1 MKTIIIF
8 LGLIFVLVFQSC
20 RKKRVD
26 FEPNT
31 KFIELSQEMLSYFA
45 DFKVGTKWI
54 YQDTLDLNYFDTIEL
69 ISKQKFNRSDGGGT
83 LYVGFVLYYEPIKA
97 KPFKVYVSPGINN
110 SCFVKVDPLVD
121 VFGKIVYENHDGVWM
136 PQNTYFD
143 SIEITGSKY
152 YSVIHSNSSNNHMQ
166 YMSISKNL
174 GICSFWKTKGG
185 GVLLNFNKLI
195 KVIKA

>member
-20 RKKRVD
+20 RKKGVD

-69 ISKQKFNRSDGGGT
+69 ISKQKFNLSDGGGT
-83 LYVGFVLYYEPIKA
+83 LSVGFVLYYEPIKA

-110 SCFVKVDPLVD
+110 SCYVKVDPLVD
-121 VFGKIVYENHDGVWM
+121 VFGKIFYENYDGVWIKHV
-136 PQNTYFD
+136 TYFD
-143 SIEITGSKY
+143 SLEITGTKY
-152 YSVIHSNSSNNHMQ
+152 YSVINSNSSNT
-166 YMSISKNL
+166 YMSDLSISKNL
-174 GICSFWKTKGG
+174 GIISFWKRYGA
-185 GVLLNFNKLI
+185 LENYYKLI